1 MKKLLVSV
9 FVLSLLA
16 ACGEEFSEYPP
27 PILVPENVKSA
38 ATGFLEQQQQ
48 VEVADYELELLGF
61 DYVKRTWRLRFSG
74 KSGVLHDTYW
84 LVVADD
90 NINEISLREN

>member
-1 MKKLLVSV
+1 V

-16 ACGEEFSEYPP
+16 ACGEESSEYPP

-38 ATGFLEQQQQ
+38 ATGFLEQQQ